1 MERVKVCLVSPRF
14 KYISGDPPMGVGYLA
29 SYLKKVLKADISI
42 IDTTKMNFK
51 VYLEYLKSA
60 II

>member
-1 MERVKVCLVSPRF
+1 MVKIKVCLVFPRF
-14 KYISGDPPMGVGYLA
+14 KYIWGGPPMGVGYLA
-29 SYLKKVLKADISI
+29 AYLKKILKADISI